1 MPSDITPNDILS
13 PSFGGG
19 NILLEWKWG
28 DMNTYDIDNI
38 MCDIS
43 EFLNYVKTGDVT
55 WDLLRAWTFQAK
67 EFCSYA
73 RPDVHFNQLYMI
85 YCIHLFID
93 YLKISSGEEIL
104 ERSVCET
111 LSMCD
116 AIHLVDAFKA
126 TYIHAIRVLKDID
139 LVSFDFSSMMR
150 CEELRDLRY
159 SSERRAEYHSRNGL
173 VTPPPTSNLRIQLP
187 PPTTIRRNVI
197 VTPRTVTPRVRRI
210 VSSELP
216 VWSTDDNDDFDINNL

>member
-13 PSFGGG
+13 PSFGDG

-55 WDLLRAWTFQAK
+55 WDLFRAWTFQAK

-73 RPDVHFNQLYMI
+73 RPDVHFNQLYDLL
-85 YCIHLFID
+85 YPPFRRLSQNQFW
-93 YLKISSGEEIL
+93 EEIL

-111 LSMCD
+111 LQCVMLF
-116 AIHLVDAFKA
+116 I
-126 TYIHAIRVLKDID
+126 
-139 LVSFDFSSMMR
+139 
-150 CEELRDLRY
+150 
-159 SSERRAEYHSRNGL
+159 
-173 VTPPPTSNLRIQLP
+173 
-187 PPTTIRRNVI
+187 
-197 VTPRTVTPRVRRI
+197 
-210 VSSELP
+210 
-216 VWSTDDNDDFDINNL
+216 